1 MWHPALQKS
10 QPKGAWYLSDI
21 FSYADPVKR
30 ATARWSARYLAV
42 SARREGAEKDAP
54 PFGGGQWLS
63 VRPKSCPKKH
73 QVYQVISSSFEYW
86 ETTRNWFGHNFKAIP
101 CYQYIQSSSLQRTN
115 LLCFAMAH
123 GPKNTSWPSARQ
135 HLWNTGSKT
144 IGNQRW
150 EKGCWERSWKRLLG
164 NPGCSRHLGQQRFTC
179 TSSVLEIKR
188 LEASSCQQ
196 HLVGVTQV
204 KCLIF
209 FTWNGPKISPTQ
221 INTRQPVT
229 SPYPTLRK
237 GNVIFKMRY
246 HKLVWELQGVSSYA
260 QTWMVRCD
268 RLPNPVAISGKA
280 IVTVPLA
287 TTETRDPLNFK

>member
-1 MWHPALQKS
+1 MASGFIPIPAQGSLISFRYFFIRRSRKARHSTMVCKIPGCFGQK
-10 QPKGAWYLSDI
+10 GGGGR
-21 FSYADPVKR
+21 KR
-30 ATARWSARYLAV
+30 R
-42 SARREGAEKDAP
+42 P

-63 VRPKSCPKKH
+63 ARPKSCPKKH

-123 GPKNTSWPSARQ
+123 GPKNTSWPSALQR
-135 HLWNTGSKT
+135 LWNTGSKT

-179 TSSVLEIKR
+179 TSSFLEIKR

-196 HLVGVTQV
+196 HWWVSP
-204 KCLIF
+204 KSSAWF
-209 FTWNGPKISPTQ
+209 F
-221 INTRQPVT
+221 
-229 SPYPTLRK
+229 LRE
-237 GNVIFKMRY
+237 MAPR
-246 HKLVWELQGVSSYA
+246 
-260 QTWMVRCD
+260 
-268 RLPNPVAISGKA
+268 
-280 IVTVPLA
+280 
-287 TTETRDPLNFK
+287 